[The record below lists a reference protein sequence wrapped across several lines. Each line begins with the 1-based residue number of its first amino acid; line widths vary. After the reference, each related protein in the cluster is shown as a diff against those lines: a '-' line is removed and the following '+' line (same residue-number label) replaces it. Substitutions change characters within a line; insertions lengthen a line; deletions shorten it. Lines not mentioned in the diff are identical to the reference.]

1 MIKKICF
8 IFIIFLFISNC
19 SLKKVEKHHG
29 VYYLE
34 EKQSSLIINKSN
46 TNDIVSLLG
55 PPSTKDTFENDVW
68 IYIERVIGRK
78 SLAKLGREQL
88 IKNNVLILEINT
100 QGLLVKK
107 EFLDKNKMT
116 KLEFSKNTTEKV
128 YSRDSFVYD
137 FLSSL
142 RQKLNDPLGKRESR
156 RKKNRNVD

>member
-1 MIKKICF
+1 M
-8 IFIIFLFISNC
+8 
-19 SLKKVEKHHG
+19 
-29 VYYLE
+29 E
-34 EKQSSLIINKSN
+34 EKQSSLIINRSN